1 MFRLYFLINTC
12 SYITGSIADREHR
25 KWTEKA
31 IPLQNNPYTKESIE
45 RRLQRISGDVNTGL
59 AQNAAYGNEA
69 SVEDKNVGKRS
80 KSGNEANS
88 SEPRRI
94 DCGLKS
100 VDPSLYRRD
109 YYVNSNGKNQYSTVN
124 SSDSG
129 SSTKSDASSSTVSD
143 DGNYSCSDGSTST
156 EDRTSS
162 YLSSPEMSR
171 NSDYSSKKA
180 MESFRHQNST
190 KVHTYLENSREIK
203 RIN

>member
-1 MFRLYFLINTC
+1 M
-12 SYITGSIADREHR
+12 
-25 KWTEKA
+25 
-31 IPLQNNPYTKESIE
+31 QNNPYTKESIE
-45 RRLQRISGDVNTGL
+45 KRLQRISGDVKTGL

-69 SVEDKNVGKRS
+69 SVQNKNDGKRS
-80 KSGNEANS
+80 KSGNEITINS

-109 YYVNSNGKNQYSTVN
+109 YYVNSNGKNQHCTVN

-129 SSTKSDASSSTVSD
+129 SSTKSDASSSTLSD

-162 YLSSPEMSR
+162 YLSSPEISR
-171 NSDYSSKKA
+171 NSDYSYKKD

-190 KVHTYLENSREIK
+190 KVRTYLEIRLEK
-203 RIN
+203 LLCFLVA

>member
-1 MFRLYFLINTC
+1 M
-12 SYITGSIADREHR
+12 
-25 KWTEKA
+25 
-31 IPLQNNPYTKESIE
+31 QNNPYTKESIE
-45 RRLQRISGDVNTGL
+45 RRLQRISGEVNTGL
-59 AQNAAYGNEA
+59 GPAQTLGNES
-69 SVEDKNVGKRS
+69 SVEHGNVSQTSNPGR
-80 KSGNEANS
+80 EVVANP

-156 EDRTSS
+156 EDRSSS

-190 KVHTYLENSREIK
+190 KVHTYLEK
-203 RIN
+203 RLQKLVYFL